1 MPKWPNR
8 SPTPRIG
15 PESVANRGRIG
26 AESVPNRLF
35 KTGFFVHVKTKLAF
49 LFLFL
54 EHLVLG
60 KESKNRI
67 EGFSHN
73 SSCTYTCTYTQK
85 VLPLIPNIFSH
96 SGEDR
101 LRKKVGITLLVL
113 GFYVPVRFFFSV
125 CHPCVEG
132 SHCRWSWLSSSLLSP
147 HMEAFSLILCHDLLV
162 D

>member
-1 MPKWPNR
+1 M
-8 SPTPRIG
+8 
-15 PESVANRGRIG
+15 
-26 AESVPNRLF
+26 
-35 KTGFFVHVKTKLAF
+35 KTKLAF

-113 GFYVPVRFFFSV
+113 GFYVPVRFFFFGV
-125 CHPCVEG
+125 P
-132 SHCRWSWLSSSLLSP
+132 SL
-147 HMEAFSLILCHDLLV
+147 C
-162 D
+162 